1 MLVSLR
7 ATSRLYSRYSTTLK
21 YQLNGHHTS
30 PFRDN
35 GSGPC
40 SLWMTQLRMW
50 SSSSCRPL
58 AQQWI
63 YKAVYGTTTTRCAP
77 STAYIFYYPLLDLCQ
92 WRSFIAPPSFQFS
105 FLQILPTKLI
115 YFASPNVNLSKWHIH
130 HKNPKCHIQISLHF
144 LFVFGTIPSL
154 PLSVF
159 VKSYQRRRR
168 RQVKV
173 KDETDQWR
181 ILSDLSA
188 TWFIKENQQRR
199 LCCLPKIAVRAQRLE
214 SQSINTKR

>member
-1 MLVSLR
+1 M
-7 ATSRLYSRYSTTLK
+7 
-21 YQLNGHHTS
+21 G
-30 PFRDN
+30 
-35 GSGPC
+35 
-40 SLWMTQLRMW
+40 
-50 SSSSCRPL
+50 
-58 AQQWI
+58 I
-63 YKAVYGTTTTRCAP
+63 TRAP
-77 STAYIFYYPLLDLCQ
+77 SEITAPVLVLFGWPSCACGPLLLLVGLLPSNEYIRPFMEQQQLGARPQPTFSIIHYFWSVSMTFIHRSAHSFSILFSADFPNQVDLFCVAKCQ
-92 WRSFIAPPSFQFS
+92 LEQMAHSSQKSKVSYSNFPPFFICVWNDTIF
-105 FLQILPTKLI
+105 FLA
-115 YFASPNVNLSKWHIH
+115 F
-130 HKNPKCHIQISLHF
+130 
-144 LFVFGTIPSL
+144 
-154 PLSVF
+154 SVF